1 MFSYNNEEKYATGLV
16 KPKTTSIFFDKILVT
31 DDLLDDNLSGLGY
44 TDIPNEVLLQPNV
57 PLNQRFI
64 IAHEAAH
71 YLFDMDLSRHL
82 DNNSYDLLNE
92 HNQMYKYSTHRNHGI
107 YEIIEF
113 YRNYGINIIP
123 IYFSPTDYEQHFLP
137 NNSDNEF
144 LSPTISI
151 CINKIPEIIE
161 DKLSW
166 EQVLDIRKDKKSLT
180 KIRRFKNWTTLE
192 LANKSEEEIA
202 SILEKNLDDYSFAL
216 KKHGVETAI
225 GAISTVHSVSST
237 IITALT
243 ENANFLM
250 PGITIS
256 AGITLFA
263 AKSFIDTIEAKRH
276 PIAIIYDLVKQNK

>member
-1 MFSYNNEEKYATGLV
+1 MLTLDYNEKYATGLV

-31 DDLLDDNLSGLGY
+31 DDLLDNNLSGLGY
-44 TDIPNEVLLQPNV
+44 ADIPNEVLFQPNV
-57 PLNQRFI
+57 HPDQRFL
-64 IAHEAAH
+64 IAHELAH
-71 YLFDMDLSRHL
+71 YLRDMDLQRHSNI
-82 DNNSYDLLNE
+82 NNNHLFNE

-137 NNSDNEF
+137 NNNDNEF

-180 KIRRFKNWTTLE
+180 KIRRFKNWMTLE
-192 LANKSEEEIA
+192 LSNKGEEEISA
-202 SILEKNLDDYSFAL
+202 ILEKNLDDYSFAL
-216 KKHGVETAI
+216 KKHGVETTI

-243 ENANFLM
+243 ENSNFLI
-250 PGITIS
+250 PCITIS

-263 AKSFIDTIEAKRH
+263 TKSFIDTIEAKRH
-276 PIAIIYDLVKQNK
+276 PIAIIYDLIKQNK